1 MRGRETAK
9 TVVCCVA
16 RFRFAGKARLQ
27 QWLQIWTVDNTT
39 QWDSVLIDSCL
50 WPNQSQVTDVFSVNK
65 TFCTIWKLCRS
76 NCIPVIACEC
86 STCLYA
92 GWKRN
97 CFSVVVFTKNVLPW
111 LGICRSQNSDA
122 SIPPTPTPTP
132 TPVPVLLYL
141 RRDLRDY

>member
-16 RFRFAGKARLQ
+16 RFPFAGKARLQ
-27 QWLQIWTVDNTT
+27 QWLQIWTVNNTT
-39 QWDSVLIDSCL
+39 QWDSVLIDSWL
-50 WPNQSQVTDVFSVNK
+50 WPNQPQVTDVFSVNK

-86 STCLYA
+86 SICMLA
-92 GWKRN
+92 EKEVFLFV
-97 CFSVVVFTKNVLPW
+97 CFYTKNVLPW

-122 SIPPTPTPTP
+122 SIPPFQHPTP